1 MRPLRLQDTTALP
14 IATNLINYMFRTLV
28 LHLFGATPALQVGAD
43 LIKYILV
50 SFIKHLVGATL
61 NKNFR
66 AKPRAV
72 DSNLQ
77 NGTPPEKGPEAKTK
91 VFSQEA

>member
-1 MRPLRLQDTTALP
+1 
-14 IATNLINYMFRTLV
+14 MFRILV
-28 LHLFGATPALQVGAD
+28 LHLFGATPTLHSGASS
-43 LIKYILV
+43 IEYILGT
-50 SFIKHLVGATL
+50 FIIHLVGATL

-77 NGTPPEKGPEAKTK
+77 NRTPPAKSPEAKIK